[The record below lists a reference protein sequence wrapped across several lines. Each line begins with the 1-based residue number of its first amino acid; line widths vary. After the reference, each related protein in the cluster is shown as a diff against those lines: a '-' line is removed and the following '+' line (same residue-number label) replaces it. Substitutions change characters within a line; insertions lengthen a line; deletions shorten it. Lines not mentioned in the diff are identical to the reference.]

1 MIKKTLALTL
11 FGLIAL
17 SGVPAS
23 AQPAYDLVSIRVS
36 YKGLDI
42 QSEAGAKILLRKIEN
57 AADEICRDQVS
68 APMDEARKVRPCKQE
83 IVARTVAQ
91 VNSPALQAL
100 SERKAPV
107 TLARQDPAN

>member
-11 FGLIAL
+11 FGLIAV
-17 SGVPAS
+17 SGAPAS
-23 AQPAYDLVSIRVS
+23 AQPAYDPVSIGVS

-57 AADEICRDQVS
+57 AASEICRDQVS
-68 APMDEARKVRPCKQE
+68 SPMDEVRKFRPCKKE

-100 SERKAPV
+100 YERKAPL

>member
-1 MIKKTLALTL
+1 
-11 FGLIAL
+11 
-17 SGVPAS
+17 
-23 AQPAYDLVSIRVS
+23 
-36 YKGLDI
+36 
-42 QSEAGAKILLRKIEN
+42 
-57 AADEICRDQVS
+57 
-68 APMDEARKVRPCKQE
+68 MDEARKVRPCKQE